1 LNPEKGDG
9 ILGAIAIAAGAL
21 LGLVLYRSLQ
31 PLDRATIG
39 ALGIVGLVFSVGA
52 IALSYIAFVN
62 GIAFAAEFAVL
73 GLGVG
78 AISLIM
84 VVYWAR
90 GFDSHD

>member
-1 LNPEKGDG
+1 LSQEKGDG
-9 ILGAIAIAAGAL
+9 VLGAIAIAAGAV

-39 ALGIVGLVFSVGA
+39 AFGIVRIVFSMGA
-52 IALSYIAFVN
+52 IALGYLASVN
-62 GIAFAAEFAVL
+62 GMALAAEFAVL
-73 GLGVG
+73 GLGLG

-84 VVYWAR
+84 VVHWVR

>member
-9 ILGAIAIAAGAL
+9 VLGAIALAAGAL

-39 ALGIVGLVFSVGA
+39 ALGVVGLVFSVGA
-52 IALSYIAFVN
+52 IALGYLAFVN

-73 GLGVG
+73 GLGIG

-90 GFDSHD
+90 GVLA